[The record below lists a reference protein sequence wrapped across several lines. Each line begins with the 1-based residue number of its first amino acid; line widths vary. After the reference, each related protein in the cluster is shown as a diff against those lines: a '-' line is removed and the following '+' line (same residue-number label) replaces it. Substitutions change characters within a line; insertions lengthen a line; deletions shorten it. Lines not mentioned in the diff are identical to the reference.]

1 MKKLFAMLMVAAFA
15 VAIVACGGKKT
26 EPEAEAVDTTAV
38 EAAPVD
44 TTATDTTATDTTAA
58 Q

>member
-15 VAIVACGGKKT
+15 VAIVACGGKKEEVAT
-26 EPEAEAVDTTAV
+26 EPTAPV
-38 EAAPVD
+38 EAAPAD
-44 TTATDTTATDTTAA
+44 TTAADTTATDTTAA

>member
-1 MKKLFAMLMVAAFA
+1 MKKLFAFMMVCGFA
-15 VAIVACGGKKT
+15 IAIVACGGKKEET
-26 EPEAEAVDTTAV
+26 AEGAVDTSAV